1 MRIVGLIIVATGLI
15 LVISGLRADL
25 IPFNEFSGMAA
36 GRYGD
41 TATWSIIGG
50 VLALVAGALLAAFGP
65 RRL

>member
-25 IPFNEFSGMAA
+25 VPFNELSGTAT
-36 GRYGD
+36 GRYND
-41 TATWSIIGG
+41 TAAWSIIGG